1 MATIQDHI
9 VLPHPVC
16 YRDLRE
22 KRIGIEMVKDSVE
35 LGLQTEA
42 EIIRHHQE
50 LLRSILA
57 EVKQKRP
64 PDRG

>member
-1 MATIQDHI
+1 
-9 VLPHPVC
+9 V

-42 EIIRHHQE
+42 EIIHHHQE
-50 LLRSILA
+50 ILRSILT
-57 EVKQKRP
+57 EVMQHHRWP
-64 PDRG
+64 SLTQISTS